1 MASYMTDEKHDWVCG
16 HAIEEINRL
25 SDLKAK
31 QTATIN
37 TRRLMRGMA
46 SVMNAE
52 LFKDNPEQ
60 KALMDI
66 QDKYYKKVAYL
77 LDIKITIWTQIIERA
92 KNPNM
97 LDIFNEAFDEFLQTG
112 WEYMGQENIEEETK
126 DAKDE
131 YKMFKLLLSQI
142 PDKKK
147 KTRRGGKKHKKN
159 KQAEDS

>member
-1 MASYMTDEKHDWVCG
+1 MASYMTDQKHAWLCG
-16 HAIEEINRL
+16 HATQEINRL
-25 SDLKAK
+25 RDLKAK
-31 QTATIN
+31 QTASIN
-37 TRRLMRGMA
+37 TRRLILGMA
-46 SVMNAE
+46 TTMNAE

-60 KALMDI
+60 KALMDT

-97 LDIFNEAFDEFLQTG
+97 LEVFNEAFDDFLQAS
-112 WEYMGQENIEEETK
+112 WALGQENIKEETEH
-126 DAKDE
+126 ALEE

-159 KQAEDS
+159 KQEEE

>member
-16 HAIEEINRL
+16 HAVEEINRL
-25 SDLKAK
+25 RDLKAR

-92 KNPNM
+92 KNPKM
-97 LDIFNEAFDEFLQTG
+97 LDIFNEAFDEFLQAS
-112 WEYMGQENIEEETK
+112 WSYMGQENIEEETK